1 MRSLRSRLIL
11 SHVLPL
17 LVIVP
22 VVGIALIYV
31 LETQVVL
38 ENLSQELQGQAALVA
53 ELAVSHPDVWSDSEA
68 AASFVTRTSEQL
80 PARVMLLDTDG
91 RLLASSDPADAG
103 REGQSLNLREFPDVL
118 SKEVSVHV
126 DYSQQLRAE
135 VADVLIPVRGPEQEV
150 VGVVRLTHRLATVY
164 DRFLRLRYL
173 ILGILAAG
181 LVLGA
186 GVGLT
191 LALNLEQPIRRVTQ
205 AVYQLAAGDEQITL
219 PEQGPEELRV
229 LARAFNT
236 LTQRLHSLETARR
249 QLLANLVHELGR
261 PLGALRSATQALLAG
276 ADEDE
281 TLRRQLLAGMDTH
294 TAELQQLLNDLTRL
308 HDRTIGDLE
317 LDRRPIDLL
326 TWLPGMLAPW
336 KEAAH
341 GKDLHWETS
350 LPDSLPA
357 IVADPERLGQALGN
371 FVSNAIKYTPT
382 GGAVSVCAG
391 SDDGDV
397 WIRVSDT
404 GPGIPAEDQ
413 ERIFAPFQ
421 RVSAGRRFPDGM
433 GLGLSIAR
441 DLVVAHGGHIDL
453 ESTPGEGSHFT
464 MWIPVGNNNGA
475 TEEVSQNH
483 ETATVSP

>member
-1 MRSLRSRLIL
+1 MRSLRSRLII

-38 ENLSQELQGQAALVA
+38 ENLSRELQGQAALVA
-53 ELAVSHPDVWSDSEA
+53 ELAVNQSEIWVNESA
-68 AASFVTRTSEQL
+68 AEAFVARTSEQL
-80 PARVMLLDTDG
+80 PARVMLLDTEG
-91 RLLASSDPADAG
+91 RMLASSDPADA
-103 REGQSLNLREFPDVL
+103 EQQGQILNLPEYPDVL
-118 SKEVSVHV
+118 MKEVSVHV
-126 DYSQQLRAE
+126 DYSQQSHAE
-135 VADVLIPVRGPEQEV
+135 VADVLVPVVGSDQKV

-191 LALNLEQPIRRVTQ
+191 LAFSLEQPVRRVTQ
-205 AVYQLAAGDEQITL
+205 AVYQLAAGNEQITL

-236 LTQRLHSLETARR
+236 LTERLHSLETARR

-276 ADEDE
+276 ADKDE
-281 TLRRQLLAGMDTH
+281 SLRRELLAGMDAH

-308 HDRTIGDLE
+308 HDRVIGDLE
-317 LDRRPIDLL
+317 LDRRPTELY
-326 TWLPGMLAPW
+326 TWLPGVLAPW

-350 LPDSLPA
+350 LPDALPTV
-357 IVADPERLGQALGN
+357 IVDPERLGQALGN
-371 FVSNAIKYTPT
+371 LVSNAIKYTPA
-382 GGAVSVCAG
+382 GGTVSVGAG
-391 SDDGDV
+391 TDDSDV

-404 GPGIPAEDQ
+404 GPGIPVEEQ
-413 ERIFAPFQ
+413 ERIFAPFH
-421 RVSAGRRFPDGM
+421 RVRAGRRFPEGM

-441 DLVVAHGGHIDL
+441 DLVVAHGGRVEVD
-453 ESTPGEGSHFT
+453 STPGEGSQFT
-464 MWIPVGNNNGA
+464 MHIPANG
-475 TEEVSQNH
+475 TDR
-483 ETATVSP
+483 TT

>member
-1 MRSLRSRLIL
+1 MRSLRSRLII

-38 ENLSQELQGQAALVA
+38 ENLSRELQGQAALVA
-53 ELAVSHPDVWSDSEA
+53 ELAVNQSEIWVNESA
-68 AASFVTRTSEQL
+68 AEAFVARTSEQL
-80 PARVMLLDTDG
+80 PARVMLLDTEG
-91 RLLASSDPADAG
+91 RMLASSDPADA
-103 REGQSLNLREFPDVL
+103 EQQGQILNLPEYPDVL
-118 SKEVSVHV
+118 MKEVSVHV
-126 DYSQQLRAE
+126 DYSQQSHAE
-135 VADVLIPVRGPEQEV
+135 VADVLVPVVGPDQKV

-191 LALNLEQPIRRVTQ
+191 LAFSLEQPVRRVTQ
-205 AVYQLAAGDEQITL
+205 AVYQLAAGNEQITL

-236 LTQRLHSLETARR
+236 LTERLHSLETARR

-276 ADEDE
+276 ADKDE
-281 TLRRQLLAGMDTH
+281 SLRRELLAGMDAH

-308 HDRTIGDLE
+308 HDRVIGDLE
-317 LDRRPIDLL
+317 LDRRPTELY
-326 TWLPGMLAPW
+326 TWLPGVLAPW

-350 LPDSLPA
+350 LPDALPTV
-357 IVADPERLGQALGN
+357 IVDPERLGQALGN
-371 FVSNAIKYTPT
+371 LVSNAIKYTPA
-382 GGAVSVCAG
+382 GGTVSVGAG
-391 SDDGDV
+391 TDDSDV

-404 GPGIPAEDQ
+404 GPGIPVEEQ
-413 ERIFAPFQ
+413 ERIFAPFH
-421 RVSAGRRFPDGM
+421 RVRAGRRFPEGM

-441 DLVVAHGGHIDL
+441 DLVVAHGGRVEVD
-453 ESTPGEGSHFT
+453 STPGEGSQFT
-464 MWIPVGNNNGA
+464 MHIPANG
-475 TEEVSQNH
+475 TDR
-483 ETATVSP
+483 TT